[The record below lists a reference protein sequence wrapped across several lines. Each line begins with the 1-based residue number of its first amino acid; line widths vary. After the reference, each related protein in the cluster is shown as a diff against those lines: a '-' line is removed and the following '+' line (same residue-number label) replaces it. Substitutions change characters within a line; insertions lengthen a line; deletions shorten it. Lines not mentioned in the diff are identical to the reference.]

1 MSCILTQDH
10 VAVAAEDALVFGLVN
25 LHCRHLDAIS
35 SEQVGS
41 HEHCFVYHRIVL
53 HLLCSLL
60 LFADRELIAG
70 ERVCNLFV
78 AEVGRWWVAEVERSR
93 VSRVLKEI

>member
-1 MSCILTQDH
+1 
-10 VAVAAEDALVFGLVN
+10 
-25 LHCRHLDAIS
+25 
-35 SEQVGS
+35 
-41 HEHCFVYHRIVL
+41 
-53 HLLCSLL
+53 
-60 LFADRELIAG
+60 LIAG